1 MSPVSYWFDS
11 AAKVWR
17 APGRDPLPG
26 TVDVS
31 ADWSDS
37 NPPWAYVDESVF
49 TEKWPAGVTVVD
61 IQTGSSDFYT
71 NLQNT
76 VNAAGKRVVVRLN
89 AGVYSLKSFRM
100 IGTSGDPLYS
110 FGFWFPNLQGLLGRG
125 PDKTFVQMDAN
136 SMSAAQLSAL
146 ATKTKAA
153 FQPLQMGFCRIDGSA
168 SSPVLLAGLT
178 FRAADQQNM
187 TSGASDLGIVL
198 PQPAPHNGVVI
209 YPNSKGIGSYVR
221 FQAAGRASMSQPPFE
236 CGNVSSQYGD
246 VEWNNTDFD
255 GRRSADLDP
264 LRPRRCT
271 VWMGNNETTSLMTDC
286 WLHHSNVSRYAANDE
301 NRETRGTYTLVRCK
315 VEQITNTQNKDPNL
329 NGGASLLGYE
339 NATPLGWE
347 SCNGTIRLT
356 DCIVSQDNNQSAGT
370 VPMMLQLTSVGSR
383 NPQGGRLFVEGG
395 EFRNTG
401 WPHLNGFVGFRI
413 APNTYWWLDG
423 FDTTLS
429 VKNKA
434 GVRLSP
440 YVVTGTW
447 PPTAA
452 SLALAGVTP
461 QTHYLVRST

>member
-1 MSPVSYWFDS
+1 MTSVSYWLDS
-11 AAKVWR
+11 VSKAWK
-17 APGRDPLPG
+17 APGRDPLPS

-37 NPPWAYVDESVF
+37 NVPWAYSEESVF

-61 IQTGSSDFYT
+61 IQTGSSDFFT

-76 VNAAGKRVVVRLN
+76 VNAAGKRVVVRLGV
-89 AGVYSLKSFRM
+89 GVYSLKSFRL
-100 IGTSGDPLYS
+100 IGASGDPLYS

-136 SMSAAQLSAL
+136 SMSTAQLSAL
-146 ATKTKAA
+146 ATKTKASFA
-153 FQPLQMGFCRIDGSA
+153 PLQMGLARLDGSA

-187 TSGASDLGIVL
+187 TTGASDLGIVL

-209 YPNSKGIGSYVR
+209 YPNSHATVSYVR
-221 FQAAGRASMSQPPFE
+221 FQAAGRAAMSQPPFE
-236 CGNVSSQYGD
+236 LANVSTQYG
-246 VEWNNTDFD
+246 VTSWNNCEFD
-255 GRRSADLDP
+255 GRRSPDLDA

-271 VWMGNNETTSLMTDC
+271 VYMGNNETSATMTDC
-286 WLHHSNVSRYAANDE
+286 WFHHTNVSRYAVNDE
-301 NRETRGTYTLVRCK
+301 NRETTGTYTLIRCK
-315 VEQITNTQNKDPNL
+315 GEQITNTQNKDPNI
-329 NGGASLLGYE
+329 NGGASLGGYE
-339 NATPLGWE
+339 NATPFGWE
-347 SCNGTIRLT
+347 SCNGTIRMT

-401 WPHLNGFVGFRI
+401 WPHLNGFLGFRI

-423 FDTTLS
+423 FNTTLN
-429 VKNKA
+429 VKDKA
-434 GVRLSP
+434 GNRLTP

-461 QTHYLVRST
+461 QTHFLIRST